1 MRFIVF
7 IVTFLLQSQSQPIQ
21 ETIESETEIV
31 WPDTSS
37 EVNSSN
43 DDENISR
50 NDDDSNSIFETSE
63 KDDNGDPYALY
74 LRKLDMPGKVR
85 CIWCGT

>member
-50 NDDDSNSIFETSE
+50 NDDDSIIETSE
-63 KDDNGDPYALY
+63 KNDNGKTKRFGQGLEITIVFRRP
-74 LRKLDMPGKVR
+74 
-85 CIWCGT
+85 

>member
-7 IVTFLLQSQSQPIQ
+7 IVTILSQYQSKPIQ

-50 NDDDSNSIFETSE
+50 NDDDDSIFETSE
-63 KDDNGDPYALY
+63 KNDNGKTTKGFEITIVFRRP
-74 LRKLDMPGKVR
+74 
-85 CIWCGT
+85 

>member
-50 NDDDSNSIFETSE
+50 NDDDSIIETSE
-63 KDDNGDPYALY
+63 KNQNGKTKKGLE
-74 LRKLDMPGKVR
+74 
-85 CIWCGT
+85 IIQ

>member
-31 WPDTSS
+31 WPDTSL

-50 NDDDSNSIFETSE
+50 NDDDDTSE
-63 KDDNGDPYALY
+63 KNDNGKTTKGFFEITIVFRRP
-74 LRKLDMPGKVR
+74 
-85 CIWCGT
+85 

>member
-63 KDDNGDPYALY
+63 KNDNGKTTKGFEITIVFRRP
-74 LRKLDMPGKVR
+74 
-85 CIWCGT
+85 

>member
-1 MRFIVF
+1 MRFVVF

-50 NDDDSNSIFETSE
+50 NDDDDSIFETSE
-63 KDDNGDPYALY
+63 KNDNGKTTKGFEITIVFRRP
-74 LRKLDMPGKVR
+74 
-85 CIWCGT
+85 

>member
-7 IVTFLLQSQSQPIQ
+7 IVTFLLQSQSKPIQ

-50 NDDDSNSIFETSE
+50 NDDDDSIFDTS
-63 KDDNGDPYALY
+63 KKNDNGKTTKGFEITIVFRRP
-74 LRKLDMPGKVR
+74 
-85 CIWCGT
+85 

>member
-63 KDDNGDPYALY
+63 KDDNGKTKKRFGDYNSVQETIIHIA
-74 LRKLDMPGKVR
+74 
-85 CIWCGT
+85 